1 MWFVKLMIYLLI
13 TRLWIVA
20 ILLCLP
26 LVEIYP
32 FKYIYILIDLI
43 INPKQYLEENCEL
56 NSREVI
62 KEGRIVTAED
72 ATTMYLCY
80 RGTQIEAEDF
90 LRDIDIRKTEIYG
103 GYVHKGFLDR
113 SKEYDYEAFYQE
125 AVKKCKSVIIC
136 GHSLGGAAAILAT
149 LALFDNHFDQSTKI
163 KCLTYGAPFC
173 LSRDVINYFTNR
185 DIDRYFLCFVN
196 NYDMIPQSV
205 NIVKKKT
212 TGILQTIAAAFSPQT
227 NTDFTNTALIEF
239 QVHKFIPNFYP
250 FGNYLFVD
258 SIECHSIDDIKYK
271 LSKCQT
277 VNDIMKYYMLT
288 EDTIKTG
295 KLTDHFF
302 VCYFLA
308 VMLNSLIQVL

>member
-1 MWFVKLMIYLLI
+1 M
-13 TRLWIVA
+13 
-20 ILLCLP
+20 
-26 LVEIYP
+26 
-32 FKYIYILIDLI
+32 IDLI

-56 NSREVI
+56 NSREII

-80 RGTQIEAEDF
+80 RGTQMEVEDF
-90 LRDIDIRKTEIYG
+90 LKDIDIRKTEIYG

-113 SKEYDYEAFYQE
+113 SNEYDYESFYQE
-125 AVKKCKSVIIC
+125 AVKKCKSIIIC

-149 LALFDNHFDQSTKI
+149 LSLFDKHFDQSTKI

-173 LSRDVINYFTNR
+173 LSKDVINNFTNR
-185 DIDRYFLCFVN
+185 DIDRYFLCFVH

-205 NIVKKKT
+205 NFVKKSATDMVQK
-212 TGILQTIAAAFSPQT
+212 IAATFSPQT
-227 NTDFTNTALIEF
+227 NTDFTNNVIELT
-239 QVHKFIPNFYP
+239 VHKILPNFYP

-271 LSKCQT
+271 LSKYHT
-277 VNDIMKYYMLT
+277 VHDIMKCYMLT
-288 EDTIKTG
+288 EDKIRTG
-295 KLTDHFF
+295 TLKDHFF

-308 VMLNSLIQVL
+308 VMFNSLIQVL